1 MKSDVK
7 LRHQVEVILGGAGQA
22 EPGQCVVE
30 RILNGLE
37 GATLQD
43 GIEQPIP
50 SPGMGRPTG
59 IDSRTERG
67 TVDADH
73 RQRGSRDAR
82 NRYPVSSRH
91 RQKDRQYSQERG
103 LAHDGVVRLARQG
116 ISERVVLALQWA
128 DEQAD
133 DVVSPGC
140 QPPELLSAWQPG
152 VEIRIVV
159 VDIIRQRL
167 ECHGM

>member
-1 MKSDVK
+1 MKGDVK
-7 LRHQVEVILGGAGQA
+7 LRHLIEVTVGGGGQA

-43 GIEQPIP
+43 SVEQPVP

-59 IDSRTERG
+59 IDSRTEWG
-67 TVDADH
+67 AVDAGH
-73 RQRGSRDAR
+73 RQGGGRDAR

-103 LAHDGVVRLARQG
+103 LAHNGVV
-116 ISERVVLALQWA
+116 
-128 DEQAD
+128 
-133 DVVSPGC
+133 
-140 QPPELLSAWQPG
+140 
-152 VEIRIVV
+152 
-159 VDIIRQRL
+159 
-167 ECHGM
+167 